1 MLAHTLQTVLRASQD
16 LESFII
22 FSEILAPAMPE
33 ASGSTGNC
41 TNTDAGP
48 LVLAFQAVGSMHPGC
63 TTMSARRQAR
73 SMLPSVQGTRL
84 GLLPHPP
91 ALNKCRSAG
100 GYIIVGHVFLQLP
113 VSVSS
118 GNKQGYAWLALH
130 EVAAKR
136 GPRRGILQLTHSY
149 RWGSENC
156 NLHFLPPPL
165 LSTGGYCRNSSASCS

>member
-1 MLAHTLQTVLRASQD
+1 
-16 LESFII
+16 
-22 FSEILAPAMPE
+22 MPE

>member
-1 MLAHTLQTVLRASQD
+1 
-16 LESFII
+16 
-22 FSEILAPAMPE
+22 
-33 ASGSTGNC
+33 
-41 TNTDAGP
+41 
-48 LVLAFQAVGSMHPGC
+48 
-63 TTMSARRQAR
+63 MSARRQAR

-100 GYIIVGHVFLQLP
+100 GYIIVGRVFLQLP

-156 NLHFLPPPL
+156 ILPPPL
-165 LSTGGYCRNSSASCS
+165 LSTGGSTQEFCALLPVALCYEDGPMASP